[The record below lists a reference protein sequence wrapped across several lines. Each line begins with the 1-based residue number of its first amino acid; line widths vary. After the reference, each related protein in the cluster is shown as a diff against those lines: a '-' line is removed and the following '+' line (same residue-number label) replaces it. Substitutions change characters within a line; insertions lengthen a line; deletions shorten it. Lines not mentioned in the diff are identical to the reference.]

1 MGRKITL
8 RWQRR
13 SSKLSGEKPTGNNS
27 DSHVTTK
34 DLFGSIPKPIDV
46 DPFEGIDMEAINVL
60 RRPVEKDEEGV
71 VFDEFNRMGGFD
83 IADISGGTV
92 EPVKAPNA
100 EDLVSLNGI
109 DTNFISVKKAYPSS
123 NDVITSNEKEPLPT
137 KASEIVSSDDRP
149 EKTKQVHVPKTPPS
163 KSPKKLLSK
172 TSVFKDFKKVSTFS
186 NKANAFTKELFG
198 KIKTLGKK
206 NGAPASTDP
215 QATAK
220 ALSASRMK
228 TGCVYSEINRIR
240 ENIVNVLEKT
250 NEKTVV
256 FITPHDDAG
265 NTFLISLLGFNIA
278 YFTKMKTLLLDLNMR
293 RPQLHI
299 PFGLELEQGFTEV
312 ISGSLSWQDAVKDTG
327 FSELKVITAGSWDNE
342 LYLKMAPDFMENMFQ
357 EMKATYDLILMDS
370 SPVLNKNRNN
380 VDPVFL
386 SFTCDMVVMVVQD
399 KRTTSEQ
406 ISESVEAITRD
417 GGKIDGIVYNRQ
429 F

>member
-1 MGRKITL
+1 
-8 RWQRR
+8 
-13 SSKLSGEKPTGNNS
+13 LSGEKPTESSS
-27 DSHVTTK
+27 DASVTTK

-46 DPFEGIDMEAINVL
+46 DPFEGIDMEAINIL

-92 EPVKAPNA
+92 GPVEPPNSD
-100 EDLVSLNGI
+100 DLVSLNGI
-109 DTNFISVKKAYPSS
+109 DTNFISVKRTYPSS
-123 NDVITSNEKEPLPT
+123 KDATSAEGKTPAPT
-137 KASEIVSSDDRP
+137 KPTETASSNDHPGKIEQAQA
-149 EKTKQVHVPKTPPS
+149 TKIPPG
-163 KSPKKLLSK
+163 KSPKKPPARPSGY
-172 TSVFKDFKKVSTFS
+172 KDLKKVSTLS
-186 NKANAFTKELFG
+186 GKANTFTKGLFG

-206 NGAPASTDP
+206 TGAPPSTDP
-215 QATAK
+215 QAAVK
-220 ALSASRMK
+220 ALSAGRLK
-228 TGCVYSEINRIR
+228 AGCVYSEVNRIR
-240 ENIVNVLEKT
+240 ENIVNELEKT

-256 FITPHDDAG
+256 FVTPHDDAG

-278 YFTKMKTLLLDLNMR
+278 YFTKMKTLLVDLNMR

-299 PFGLELEQGFTEV
+299 PFGLEREQGFTEV
-312 ISGSLSWQDAVKDTG
+312 VSGSLSWQEAVKDTG

-342 LYLKMAPDFMENMFQ
+342 LYLKMTPDFMENMFQ
-357 EMKATYDLILMDS
+357 EMKAAYDLILMDS

-386 SFTCDMVVMVVQD
+386 SFTSDMVVMVVQD

-406 ISESVEAITRD
+406 ITESVETITRD

>member
-1 MGRKITL
+1 M
-8 RWQRR
+8 
-13 SSKLSGEKPTGNNS
+13 SGEKQTGNNS

-60 RRPVEKDEEGV
+60 RRPVEKDEEGM

-83 IADISGGTV
+83 IADISGGTI
-92 EPVKAPNA
+92 EPVKAPNS
-100 EDLVSLNGI
+100 EDIISLNGI
-109 DTNFISVKKAYPSS
+109 DTNFISVKKAYPSPK
-123 NDVITSNEKEPLPT
+123 DTTSEVEKASLPT
-137 KASEIVSSDDRP
+137 KTPETTSSDDRP
-149 EKTKQVHVPKTPPS
+149 IKIKQAHAPKTPPRKSS
-163 KSPKKLLSK
+163 KKPSSK
-172 TSVFKDFKKVSTFS
+172 PSVLKDLKKVSTFYDKVK
-186 NKANAFTKELFG
+186 NVTKELVG
-198 KIKTLGKK
+198 KTKTLGKK
-206 NGAPASTDP
+206 NGGPPSSDP
-215 QATAK
+215 KAVAK
-220 ALSASRMK
+220 ALSAGRLK
-228 TGCVYSEINRIR
+228 AGCVYSEINRIR
-240 ENIVNVLEKT
+240 ENIVNELEKT

-278 YFTKMKTLLLDLNMR
+278 YFTKMKTLLVDLNMR

-299 PFGLELEQGFTEV
+299 PFGLEREQGFTEV

-342 LYLKMAPDFMENMFQ
+342 LYLKMAPDFMENMFK
-357 EMKATYDLILMDS
+357 EMKAAYDLILMDS

-399 KRTTSEQ
+399 KRTSSEQ
-406 ISESVEAITRD
+406 ITNSVEAITRD

>member
-1 MGRKITL
+1 M
-8 RWQRR
+8 
-13 SSKLSGEKPTGNNS
+13 SGEKPTGNNS

-46 DPFEGIDMEAINVL
+46 DPFEGIDMAAINVL
-60 RRPVEKDEEGV
+60 RRPVVKDEEGV

-83 IADISGGTV
+83 IADLSGGTI
-92 EPVKAPNA
+92 EPVKAPIP

-109 DTNFISVKKAYPSS
+109 DTNFISVKKVYPSPR
-123 NDVITSNEKEPLPT
+123 DATSADQ
-137 KASEIVSSDDRP
+137 KAPAPAETLETTPSDDLP
-149 EKTKQVHVPKTPPS
+149 AKTKQAYAPKTTPR
-163 KSPKKLLSK
+163 KSPKKPPSK
-172 TSVFKDFKKVSTFS
+172 PSAFKNLKKVSTLP
-186 NKANAFTKELFG
+186 NKANTFAKELFG
-198 KIKTLGKK
+198 KVKTLGKK
-206 NGAPASTDP
+206 NGAPPSTDP
-215 QATAK
+215 QAVTK
-220 ALSASRMK
+220 ALSAGRLK
-228 TGCVYSEINRIR
+228 AGCVYSEINRIR

-250 NEKTVV
+250 NDKTVAFV
-256 FITPHDDAG
+256 TPHDDAG

-278 YFTKMKTLLLDLNMR
+278 YFTKMKTLLVDLNMR

-299 PFGLELEQGFTEV
+299 PFGLEREQGFTEV

-342 LYLKMAPDFMENMFQ
+342 LYLKMTPDFMENMFQ
-357 EMKATYDLILMDS
+357 EMKAAYDLILMDS

-399 KRTTSEQ
+399 KRTTAEQ
-406 ISESVEAITRD
+406 ITESVEAITRD
-417 GGKIDGIVYNRQ
+417 GGKIDGIVYNHQ

>member
-1 MGRKITL
+1 M
-8 RWQRR
+8 
-13 SSKLSGEKPTGNNS
+13 SGEKPTGNNS

-60 RRPVEKDEEGV
+60 RKPVVKDEEGM

-83 IADISGGTV
+83 IADLSGGTV
-92 EPVKAPNA
+92 EPVKAPIS

-109 DTNFISVKKAYPSS
+109 DTNFISVKKAYPSPR
-123 NDVITSNEKEPLPT
+123 DTTSADEKAPATAKTLET
-137 KASEIVSSDDRP
+137 TSSDDPPAKIRR
-149 EKTKQVHVPKTPPS
+149 THAAKTPS
-163 KSPKKLLSK
+163 AKLSG
-172 TSVFKDFKKVSTFS
+172 FKGLEKVSTLT
-186 NKANAFTKELFG
+186 NKANVFTKGLFG

-206 NGAPASTDP
+206 TGAPPSTDP
-215 QATAK
+215 QAAVK
-220 ALSASRMK
+220 ALSASRLK
-228 TGCVYSEINRIR
+228 AGCVYSEINRIR

-250 NEKTVV
+250 NDKTVAFV
-256 FITPHDDAG
+256 TPHDDAG

-278 YFTKMKTLLLDLNMR
+278 YFTKMKTLVVDLNMR

-299 PFGLELEQGFTEV
+299 PFGLEREEGFTEIV
-312 ISGSLSWQDAVKDTG
+312 SGSLSWQDAVKDTG
-327 FSELKVITAGSWDNE
+327 FSELKVITAGQWDNE
-342 LYLKMAPDFMENMFQ
+342 LYLKITPDFMENMFQ
-357 EMKATYDLILMDS
+357 EMKAAYDLILMDS

-399 KRTTSEQ
+399 KRTTAEQ
-406 ISESVEAITRD
+406 ITESVEAITRD
-417 GGKIDGIVYNRQ
+417 GGKIDGIVYNHQ

>member
-1 MGRKITL
+1 M
-8 RWQRR
+8 
-13 SSKLSGEKPTGNNS
+13 SGEKPTGNNS

-92 EPVKAPNA
+92 EPVKAPNS

-109 DTNFISVKKAYPSS
+109 DTNFISVKKAYPSPK
-123 NDVITSNEKEPLPT
+123 DATTANEKKPPST
-137 KASEIVSSDDRP
+137 KAQEIKSSDDRQD
-149 EKTKQVHVPKTPPS
+149 KTKQAHAPKKPLS
-163 KSPKKLLSK
+163 KSPRKPPAKP
-172 TSVFKDFKKVSTFS
+172 SVFKDLKNVLTLSD
-186 NKANAFTKELFG
+186 KANTFAKELFG

-206 NGAPASTDP
+206 SGTPPSTDP
-215 QATAK
+215 QAAAK
-220 ALSASRMK
+220 ALSAGRLK
-228 TGCVYSEINRIR
+228 AGCVYSEVNRIR
-240 ENIVNVLEKT
+240 ENIVKVLEKT
-250 NEKTVV
+250 NKKTVV
-256 FITPHDDAG
+256 FVTPHDDAG

-278 YFTKMKTLLLDLNMR
+278 YFTKMKTLLVDLNMR

-299 PFGLELEQGFTEV
+299 PFGLEREQGFTEV
-312 ISGSLSWQDAVKDTG
+312 ISGSLSWQEAVKDTG

-342 LYLKMAPDFMENMFQ
+342 LYLKMTPDFMENMFQ
-357 EMKATYDLILMDS
+357 EMKEKFDLVLMDS

-380 VDPVFL
+380 VDPIFL

-406 ISESVEAITRD
+406 IAESVEAITRD

>member
-1 MGRKITL
+1 L
-8 RWQRR
+8 P
-13 SSKLSGEKPTGNNS
+13 GEKPTESNNNGS
-27 DSHVTTK
+27 VTTK

-60 RRPVEKDEEGV
+60 RRSVVKDEEGI

-92 EPVKAPNA
+92 EPVKAPIP

-109 DTNFISVKKAYPSS
+109 DTNFISVKKVYPSPR
-123 NDVITSNEKEPLPT
+123 DATSAETLET
-137 KASEIVSSDDRP
+137 TSSDDP
-149 EKTKQVHVPKTPPS
+149 PAKIKQTHAPKTTPS
-163 KSPKKLLSK
+163 KSPSK
-172 TSVFKDFKKVSTFS
+172 PPAKPSGFKGLKKVSTLS
-186 NKANAFTKELFG
+186 NKANVFTKELFG
-198 KIKTLGKK
+198 KIKTLGKQ
-206 NGAPASTDP
+206 NGAPPSTDP
-215 QATAK
+215 QAAVK
-220 ALSASRMK
+220 ALSANRLK
-228 TGCVYSEINRIR
+228 AGCVYSEVNRIR

-250 NEKTVV
+250 NKKTVA

-278 YFTKMKTLLLDLNMR
+278 YFTKMKTLLVDLNMR

-299 PFGLELEQGFTEV
+299 PFGLEQEQGFTEV
-312 ISGSLSWQDAVKDTG
+312 VSGSLSWQDAVKDTG
-327 FSELKVITAGSWDNE
+327 FSELKVITAGCRDNE
-342 LYLKMAPDFMENMFQ
+342 LYLKITPDFMENMFQ
-357 EMKATYDLILMDS
+357 EMKEAYDLVLMDS

-406 ISESVEAITRD
+406 ITESVEAITRD

>member
-1 MGRKITL
+1 M
-8 RWQRR
+8 
-13 SSKLSGEKPTGNNS
+13 
-27 DSHVTTK
+27 TTK

-60 RRPVEKDEEGV
+60 RRPVVTDEEGV

-92 EPVKAPNA
+92 DPVKVPAS

-109 DTNFISVKKAYPSS
+109 DTNFISVKKVYPSS
-123 NDVITSNEKEPLPT
+123 KDATIVDEKTPLPIKSPET
-137 KASEIVSSDDRP
+137 TSSDDPP
-149 EKTKQVHVPKTPPS
+149 EKIEPAPEPKTPPN
-163 KSPKKLLSK
+163 KSPGKPPSK
-172 TSVFKDFKKVSTFS
+172 PPAFKNLKKVSTLP
-186 NKANAFTKELFG
+186 NKASTFAKKLFAKELFG

-206 NGAPASTDP
+206 NGAPPSTDP
-215 QATAK
+215 QAAVK
-220 ALSASRMK
+220 ALSASRLK
-228 TGCVYSEINRIR
+228 AGCVYSEINRIR

-250 NEKTVV
+250 NDKTVAFV
-256 FITPHDDAG
+256 TPHDDAG

-278 YFTKMKTLLLDLNMR
+278 YFTKMKTLMLDLNMR

-299 PFGLELEQGFTEV
+299 PFGLEREPGFTEV
-312 ISGSLSWQDAVKDTG
+312 ISGSLNWQDAVRDTG
-327 FSELKVITAGSWDNE
+327 FSELKVITAGDRDNE

-357 EMKATYDLILMDS
+357 EMKAAYDLILIDS

-386 SFTCDMVVMVVQD
+386 SFTCDMIVMVVQD

-406 ISESVEAITRD
+406 ISKSVEAITRD

>member
-1 MGRKITL
+1 M
-8 RWQRR
+8 
-13 SSKLSGEKPTGNNS
+13 SGEKPTGNNS

-46 DPFEGIDMEAINVL
+46 DPFEGIDMESINVL
-60 RRPVEKDEEGV
+60 RRPVVKGEEGM

-83 IADISGGTV
+83 IADLSGGTV
-92 EPVKAPNA
+92 EPAKAPIT

-109 DTNFISVKKAYPSS
+109 DTNFISVKKVYPSPR
-123 NDVITSNEKEPLPT
+123 DATSADEKTSAPAKTLET
-137 KASEIVSSDDRP
+137 TSSDDP
-149 EKTKQVHVPKTPPS
+149 PAKIEQTHGPKTTPRKPPS
-163 KSPKKLLSK
+163 KPPAKPSG
-172 TSVFKDFKKVSTFS
+172 FKGLKKVSTLS
-186 NKANAFTKELFG
+186 NKANVFKKGLFG

-206 NGAPASTDP
+206 TGAPPSTDP
-215 QATAK
+215 QAAVK
-220 ALSASRMK
+220 ALSASRLK
-228 TGCVYSEINRIR
+228 AGCVYSEINRIR

-250 NEKTVV
+250 NDKTVA

-278 YFTKMKTLLLDLNMR
+278 YFTKMKTLLVDLNMR

-299 PFGLELEQGFTEV
+299 PFGLEREEGFTEIV
-312 ISGSLSWQDAVKDTG
+312 SGSLNWQDAVKDTG
-327 FSELKVITAGSWDNE
+327 FSELKVVTAGRWDNE
-342 LYLKMAPDFMENMFQ
+342 LYLKITPDFIENMFQ
-357 EMKATYDLILMDS
+357 EMKAAYDLILMDS

-399 KRTTSEQ
+399 KRTTAEQ
-406 ISESVEAITRD
+406 ITESVEAITRD
-417 GGKIDGIVYNRQ
+417 GGKIDGIVYNHQ

>member
-1 MGRKITL
+1 
-8 RWQRR
+8 
-13 SSKLSGEKPTGNNS
+13 LSGEKLTGNNS

-46 DPFEGIDMEAINVL
+46 DPFEGIDMEAINIL
-60 RRPVEKDEEGV
+60 RRPVEKNEEGM

-92 EPVKAPNA
+92 EPVKAPNT

-109 DTNFISVKKAYPSS
+109 DTNFISVKKVYPTS
-123 NDVITSNEKEPLPT
+123 NDATTADENEPLPT
-137 KASEIVSSDDRP
+137 KAPEIASSDARP
-149 EKTKQVHVPKTPPS
+149 DKTKQARTPKNPLS
-163 KSPKKLLSK
+163 KSPKKSSSK
-172 TSVFKDFKKVSTFS
+172 PSVFKDLKKVSTLS
-186 NKANAFTKELFG
+186 NKANTFAKGLFG
-198 KIKTLGKK
+198 TVKTLGKK
-206 NGAPASTDP
+206 NGAPPSTDP
-215 QATAK
+215 KAAVK
-220 ALSASRMK
+220 ALSASRLK
-228 TGCVYSEINRIR
+228 AGCVYSEINRIR
-240 ENIVNVLEKT
+240 ENIINVLEKT
-250 NEKTVV
+250 NDKTVV

-299 PFGLELEQGFTEV
+299 PFGLEREQGFTEV

-342 LYLKMAPDFMENMFQ
+342 LYLKVAPDFIENMFQ
-357 EMKATYDLILMDS
+357 EMKAAYDLILMDS

-406 ISESVEAITRD
+406 ITESVETITRD

>member
-1 MGRKITL
+1 
-8 RWQRR
+8 
-13 SSKLSGEKPTGNNS
+13 LSGEKPTGNNN

-60 RRPVEKDEEGV
+60 RRPVAKDEEGV

-92 EPVKAPNA
+92 EPVKTGTD
-100 EDLVSLNGI
+100 EDLISLNGV
-109 DTNFISVKKAYPSS
+109 DTDYISVKKTYPPPGDEKST
-123 NDVITSNEKEPLPT
+123 DQETSQPVPE
-137 KASEIVSSDDRP
+137 KASTDDGLSVEITQDSASEATPDTSAKKQPYIPSVSK
-149 EKTKQVHVPKTPPS
+149 ES
-163 KSPKKLLSK
+163 KKNS
-172 TSVFKDFKKVSTFS
+172 FFF
-186 NKANAFTKELFG
+186 NKATTFTGELIN
-198 KIKTLGKK
+198 KLKTLGKK
-206 NGAPASTDP
+206 NGAPPSTDP
-215 QATAK
+215 QAAVK
-220 ALSASRMK
+220 ALSASRLK
-228 TGCVYSEINRIR
+228 AGCVYSEINRIR
-240 ENIVNVLEKT
+240 ENIVNELEKT
-250 NEKTVV
+250 NEKTLV

-278 YFTKMKTLLLDLNMR
+278 YFTKMKTLLVDLNMR

-299 PFGLELEQGFTEV
+299 PFELERERGFTEV
-312 ISGSLSWQDAVKDTG
+312 VSGSLSWQDAVKDTG

-342 LYLKMAPDFMENMFQ
+342 LYLKMTPDFMENMFK
-357 EMKATYDLILMDS
+357 EMKAEYDLILMDS

-406 ISESVEAITRD
+406 ITESVEAITRD